1 MIYVIYIYII
11 YICLKIELL
20 GCSLDG
26 ELLSGSRWVCPWS
39 HQHSI
44 FRSAHW
50 IERFFQT
57 RMAPYWWWKHVQ
69 KDFQRK
75 NLLPKKTIQ
84 FFSLKKIHHGYFL
97 LHIFQLDYETKPAI
111 FRSNHS
117 PCRPQTVR
125 ASQQAPSA
133 RRGNSPTNAA
143 ESDSH
148 TFGRFF
154 WSPENKIGDL
164 FLKIK

>member
-1 MIYVIYIYII
+1 MVNFYRDHAGFAPEVTNIR
-11 YICLKIELL
+11 L
-20 GCSLDG
+20 
-26 ELLSGSRWVCPWS
+26 
-39 HQHSI
+39 

-75 NLLPKKTIQ
+75 NILPKKTIQ
-84 FFSLKKIHHGYFL
+84 FFSFKKKSTMGVFYCTYSNWIMK
-97 LHIFQLDYETKPAI
+97 QKQAI
-111 FRSNHS
+111 FRSNYS